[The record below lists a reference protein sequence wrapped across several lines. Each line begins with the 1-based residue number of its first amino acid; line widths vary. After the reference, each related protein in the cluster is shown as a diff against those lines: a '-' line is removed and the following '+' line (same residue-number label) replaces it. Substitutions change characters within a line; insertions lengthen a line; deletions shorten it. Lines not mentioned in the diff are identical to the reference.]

1 LVGTGGEDGDGEGDG
16 EGGERVEKVEVGDGR
31 MRFYVRKMEKGEVSG
46 YLDRLKVGD
55 MLELRGPRLGFDLRK
70 RMGVEEEGGEDGDNG
85 VEGAREMKKGG
96 YLAGGT
102 GIAPALQ
109 AARALLDKPEVEM
122 EVVWANRR
130 LEDCVGC
137 GGGEEQG
144 AIVAMLEDFR
154 KKYGDRFRYSCTVD
168 EEGSYIDGNTIARLT
183 AGTAS
188 AAAAAPT
195 TIPMQT
201 PAPASSQSGQPGQSG
216 WGLWSAGATSQSDSQ
231 NQSSGTVSPPN
242 PRIDSSACL
251 CHSPKSLTK
260 FDDRDAPTGTS
271 TQPCRCKDADGN
283 PVRGGKNLLMV
294 SGPEGFIA
302 HFAGAKVWASGIEMQ
317 GPVNG
322 VVGELKKK
330 YPALGEDWLVLKL

>member
-1 LVGTGGEDGDGEGDG
+1 
-16 EGGERVEKVEVGDGR
+16 VEKVEGGDGR

-70 RMGVEEEGGEDGDNG
+70 RMGVEEEGDGDGDNG
-85 VEGAREMKKGG
+85 VEGAREKKKVVF
-96 YLAGGT
+96 LAGGT

-130 LEDCVGC
+130 SEDCVGC

-144 AIVAMLEDFR
+144 AIVAMLEEFR

-183 AGTAS
+183 AGSAS
-188 AAAAAPT
+188 APAPAPT
-195 TIPMQT
+195 ATPTQT
-201 PAPASSQSGQPGQSG
+201 PAPASNQSGQSG
-216 WGLWSAGATSQSDSQ
+216 WGLWSAGATSQSQSQ
-231 NQSSGTVSPPN
+231 IQSQSSGTVSPPN

-260 FDDRDAPTGTS
+260 FDDRDAPAGTA
-271 TQPCRCKDADGN
+271 TQPCRCKDAEGN
-283 PVRGGKNLLMV
+283 PIRGGKNLLMV

-330 YPALGEDWLVLKL
+330 YPGLGEDWLVLKL